1 MADLIRAL
9 AVFVVN
15 HAARLGEAAVMA
27 FPLSTDDDQGD
38 R

>member
-15 HAARLGEAAVMA
+15 QAARLGEAAVMA
-27 FPLSTDDDQGD
+27 FPIATDEEEL
-38 R
+38 